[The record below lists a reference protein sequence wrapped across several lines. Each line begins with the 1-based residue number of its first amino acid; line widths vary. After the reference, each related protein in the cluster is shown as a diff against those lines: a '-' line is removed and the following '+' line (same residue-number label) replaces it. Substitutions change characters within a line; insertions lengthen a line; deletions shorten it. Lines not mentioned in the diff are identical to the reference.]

1 MIKSEGGIHPDLLRD
16 NGQENRDLLLIAG
29 RLTLFISMVR
39 IVSNNQL
46 DSWTIIEVVAIH
58 KVRIYAW
65 H

>member
-1 MIKSEGGIHPDLLRD
+1 MIKSEGGIHPDLLRV

-46 DSWTIIEVVAIH
+46 DSWTVIEVVAIH